1 MPQAGSFR
9 PSTDADVLK
18 AKRSL
23 MGVGAT
29 VSVQA
34 VNVNGTEYF
43 RVRLGPF
50 ADLRGVDGAKRTL
63 ESNGISAIALR
74 ENAP

>member
-1 MPQAGSFR
+1 MLQAGSFR
-9 PSTDADVLK
+9 TSSDADALK
-18 AKRSL
+18 AKLTL

-43 RVRLGPF
+43 RVHLGPF